1 MNIYKTLLICVTFSM
16 IGCVTTKVAPRI
28 DFPMIPNALLLPPVD
43 MMLITPVSP
52 PITKVDKNDGTN
64 TQQR

>member
-1 MNIYKTLLICVTFSM
+1 MNKLCLLLICGILS
-16 IGCVTTKVAPRI
+16 GCVTTKLQPVVT
-28 DFPMIPNALLLPPVD
+28 FPVIPSNLLIPPVD

>member
-1 MNIYKTLLICVTFSM
+1 M

-28 DFPMIPNALLLPPVD
+28 DFPVIPSTLLIPPVD

-52 PITKVDKNDGTN
+52 PITKVDQNDGTTN
-64 TQQR
+64 SKR